1 MAEIL
6 PSVCPLDCPDTCSL
20 SATVEADSLLKVR
33 GSTVNPL
40 TRGGICA
47 KVTRYPELIHGEGR
61 LRTPLR
67 RTGRRGAG
75 EFEAVSWE
83 AALDMVFEGFQ
94 GAIRDYGPQSIVPLN
109 YAGPHGVLAGG
120 SMDRR
125 FFNRLG
131 ASQLARSPLCCGIRR
146 EAFVGTF
153 GRVPLMRPDDVA
165 FARLI
170 VIWGLNVTV
179 SQLHLM
185 APIREAM
192 RAGAKLIVVDP
203 KRTPIARK
211 ADIHIANLPG
221 TDVLLAFAVA
231 AELERNGGLD
241 RDFIDAHVHGAE
253 EFLDRARA
261 MSLEESAAAC
271 GVEAADIRT
280 FAALYRDA
288 SPAVICP
295 GNGPERNRNGGS
307 GLRAV
312 FALPALAGKF
322 GIEGGGLLQGA
333 SHAFPSTD
341 DRLEGSHMVPADT
354 RTLNI
359 VTLGKSMLD
368 TDLDPPIKA
377 VFIYNHN
384 PLIVHPDQNTMK
396 KALLKEDLFVVA
408 SDIVMTDSVKYA
420 DVVLPACSHFE
431 HADLFAAYGQHYLQ
445 RAAPVIPPVGEALPN
460 TEIFRR
466 LAARFGFTGAAF
478 EASDATLMDEALD
491 ADDPRLG
498 GRVASTIRLDE
509 ALPMNFDGGPAILY
523 ASTFP
528 QTPSGKVE
536 LKSQYLETGY
546 GQPLPEYERVDSSYP
561 LTLIS
566 PASDKRT
573 SSTFGG
579 LDADD
584 ECLVEVHP
592 QDAAARGLED
602 GDTVRVF
609 NDLGEV
615 YLRVQIT
622 DVIRPGVVCAFKGAW
637 MKTSNNGQT
646 ISALAPAD
654 VADLCEG
661 ACYNDA
667 RVDIEAASP
676 RESQGAG

>member
-20 SATVEADSLLKVR
+20 SATVEEDRLLKVR

-67 RTGRRGAG
+67 RTGRRGSG
-75 EFEAVSWE
+75 EFEGVSWGD
-83 AALDMVFEGFQ
+83 ALDIVFEGFQ
-94 GAIRDYGPQSIVPLN
+94 GAIRDHGPQSIVPLN

-131 ASQLARSPLCCGIRR
+131 ASQLARSPLCGGIRS

-165 FARLI
+165 LARLI

-203 KRTPIARK
+203 RRTPIARK
-211 ADIHIANLPG
+211 ADMHIANLPG
-221 TDVLLAFAVA
+221 SDVLLAFAVA

-241 RDFIDAHVHGAE
+241 GDFIAAHVRGAD

-261 MSLEESAAAC
+261 LSLEESAAAC
-271 GVEAADIRT
+271 GVDADDIRA

-322 GIEGGGLLQGA
+322 GVKGGGLLQGS
-333 SHAFPSTD
+333 SHAFPSTG
-341 DRLEGSHMVPADT
+341 DRLEGSRTIPPGT

-359 VTLGKSMLD
+359 VTLGRSMLD
-368 TDLDPPIKA
+368 ADLDPPIKA

-384 PLIVHPDQNTMK
+384 PLIVHPDQNVMK
-396 KALLKEDLFVVA
+396 KALLREDLFVVA

-431 HADLFAAYGQHYLQ
+431 HADLFKAYGQHYLQ
-445 RAAPVIPPVGEALPN
+445 RAAPVIPPVGDALPN

-466 LAARFGFTGAAF
+466 LSARFGFTGPAF
-478 EASDATLMDEALD
+478 EASDETLMDEALD

-498 GRVASTIRLDE
+498 GRAASTIGLEE
-509 ALPMNFDGGPAILY
+509 ALLMRFNGEAAVLY
-523 ASTFP
+523 TSTFP

-546 GQPLPEYERVDSSYP
+546 GQPLPGYRRVDSGYP
-561 LTLIS
+561 LALIS
-566 PASDKRT
+566 PASDQRT
-573 SSTFGG
+573 TSTFGG
-579 LDADD
+579 LETDD
-584 ECLVEVHP
+584 DSVVEVHP
-592 QDAAARGLED
+592 DDAAARELEN
-602 GDTVRVF
+602 GVMVRIF

-615 YLRVQIT
+615 YLRLEVS

-654 VADLCEG
+654 IADLCEG

-667 RVDIEAASP
+667 RVEIEAANP
-676 RESQGAG
+676 QGG